1 MSQKQ
6 TWPLVTSII
15 LGVLSLAFWG
25 LLLLVPDI
33 NSDPTMIAGCIFYM
47 VYALIFW
54 LPTFIHSSPKVFLIN
69 LANVLCCFAWIGA
82 LVVAIMDKKNP
93 NGTSMPAWNQNPT
106 WDNTN
111 AQNYWGNGQNNQWG
125 NSNGVQSQQP
135 VQPTNWESAPNSQNQ
150 PYMNNDVNVQNN
162 QGNTN
167 NPTNPNQ
174 NGGW

>member
-135 VQPTNWESAPNSQNQ
+135 VQPTNWESTPNSQNQ

-162 QGNTN
+162 QGN
-167 NPTNPNQ
+167 PTNPNQ

>member
-111 AQNYWGNGQNNQWG
+111 AQNYWSNGQNNQWG
-125 NSNGVQSQQP
+125 NSNGVQGQQP
-135 VQPTNWESAPNSQNQ
+135 VQPTNWESTPNSQNQ

-162 QGNTN
+162 QGNS
-167 NPTNPNQ
+167 TNPNQ

>member
-111 AQNYWGNGQNNQWG
+111 AQNYWSNGQNNQWG

-135 VQPTNWESAPNSQNQ
+135 VQPTNWESTPNSQNQ

-162 QGNTN
+162 QGN
-167 NPTNPNQ
+167 PTNPNQ

>member
-33 NSDPTMIAGCIFYM
+33 NSDPGMIAGCIFYM

-93 NGTSMPAWNQNPT
+93 NGTSMPAWNQNPA

-135 VQPTNWESAPNSQNQ
+135 VQPTNWESTPNSQNQ

-162 QGNTN
+162 QGNS
-167 NPTNPNQ
+167 TNPNQ